1 MTRTVLI
8 AAVTVV
14 VACGPR
20 QEATTLLSAGE
31 VPRRVEVEAQA
42 IGGGFFD
49 MQATGGWEVL
59 VYELPVPP
67 RHVWTALAP
76 AFESLGFRGAGAIDA
91 GRRIFGY
98 PDAVFPRAI
107 GGQRPSAFMD
117 CGQSP
122 GGRSADTHRL
132 TGSLVTA
139 VRPAGE
145 PGRSML
151 EVTMVVTARPR
162 EVSGAAVS
170 CASNGRLERL
180 VAHTVTGQALG
191 AL

>member
-1 MTRTVLI
+1 VVRTVLI
-8 AAVTVV
+8 AAAAVLT
-14 VACGPR
+14 ACGAR
-20 QEATTLLSAGE
+20 QEATTLVVSGE

-42 IGGGFFD
+42 IGGGLF
-49 MQATGGWEVL
+49 QAESRGGFEVL
-59 VYELPVPP
+59 VYDLPVPP
-67 RHVWTALAP
+67 QQAWTALDP
-76 AFESLGFRGAGAIDA
+76 AFQSLGFQGAGAIDV

-122 GGRSADTHRL
+122 GGRNADTHRL

-139 VRPAGE
+139 VRPSDE
-145 PGRSML
+145 PGRSLL
-151 EVTMVVTARPR
+151 EVTVMVAARPR
-162 EVSGAAVS
+162 EVSGGAVS

-180 VAHTVTGQALG
+180 VAHTVTAQALG